1 MVNDSFFSQENFMPH
16 GMCYLWRPDILW
28 TSVISDVITALAYFS
43 ITIAVIVFVKK
54 RRDLPYP
61 WFFILSGSIIF
72 VACGSSHLISA
83 IVIWEPI
90 YSISAIIKAITAITS
105 LATGIVIWFLLPFF
119 LKLPSPSMLEEKN
132 AALELSLAKLKVAH
146 TTIIESQRLASLTNL
161 MAGMA
166 HELNTPMGTSL
177 TAASYLDHEVEK
189 LKLQKITKSEFDKI
203 IENIKQGL
211 KLVLN
216 NLTKSTN
223 LVSIFKQVA
232 VTESISEKQLLNVY
246 EFSNDLTNALSL
258 KLNLSQKQVTI
269 DCPTSMQIRSNPN
282 ALIDII
288 SNLFT
293 NSVAHGFQSLAE
305 GHITLSFEKT
315 TEETLTFTYSDN
327 GTGMEPEQVEKI
339 FDPFFTTKRGK
350 GGPGL
355 GMTIVYNT
363 IKNMDGTIEC
373 KSDAGKGSI
382 FVIQLPVTYT

>member
-216 NLTKSTN
+216 NLTKSAN

-232 VTESISEKQLLNVY
+232 VTESISERKFLNVH